1 MSIIGHSIQGNI
13 ANVHAALKD
22 QLAGQTAQADEDA
35 KRANRVR
42 REEEIARE
50 GVREADESHQS
61 RPETAAK
68 VARRAY
74 RRQKALTLPPPEA
87 EETPPET
94 PPRQQGRIDFFA

>member
-22 QLAGQTAQADEDA
+22 QLAGQAAQADEDA
-35 KRANRVR
+35 KRTNRVR
-42 REEEIARE
+42 REEEIARAE
-50 GVREADESHQS
+50 VREADETRQS

-74 RRQKALTLPPPEA
+74 KRQKALSLPPPAPDEKQPD
-87 EETPPET
+87 TPTNP
-94 PPRQQGRIDFFA
+94 QGRIDFFA